1 MMQISPFLQVAFSVG
16 FLGDDLYKISETTS
30 APYGSPPDS
39 RSVEQL
45 LESSVVVI
53 NSDAPVVVVVMLKK
67 MIRHWRKWD

>member
-1 MMQISPFLQVAFSVG
+1 MQINLFLQVEFLVG
-16 FLGDDLYKISETTS
+16 FLGDDLYKISEATS

-53 NSDAPVVVVVMLKK
+53 NK
-67 MIRHWRKWD
+67 